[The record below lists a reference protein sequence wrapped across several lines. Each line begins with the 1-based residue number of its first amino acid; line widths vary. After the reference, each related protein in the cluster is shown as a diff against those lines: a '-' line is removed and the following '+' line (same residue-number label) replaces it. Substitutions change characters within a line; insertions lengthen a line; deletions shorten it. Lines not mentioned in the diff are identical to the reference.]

1 MGGQRVAV
9 IATMGV
15 NAANAAQIASRGAIP
30 VVFALGDDPV
40 ALGLV
45 ASLNRSGANITGI
58 SSIGHTLGPKRVKLL
73 RELLRAATV
82 AALLTNPKQPRVFER
97 RDVEEKVG
105 TIGWQLRFVQASG
118 IDEFEDAFATLARER
133 VGGLIVGNETFF
145 FSESARLA
153 SLASSYRVPAIGPLR
168 DFAEAGTEQ
177 TFPTGFARPGYTP
190 VEYSKVR
197 NQPICP

>member
-15 NAANAAQIASRGAIP
+15 NAAKAAQIASRGAIP

-45 ASLNRSGANITGI
+45 ASLNRPGANITGI

-73 RELLRAATV
+73 RELLPAATV

-97 RDVEEKVG
+97 RDVEEKVR

-118 IDEFEDAFATLARER
+118 IDELRMLLR
-133 VGGLIVGNETFF
+133 PWLG
-145 FSESARLA
+145 SASA
-153 SLASSYRVPAIGPLR
+153 ASSLGMKHSFLAKAR
-168 DFAEAGTEQ
+168 DW
-177 TFPTGFARPGYTP
+177 PRLHP
-190 VEYSKVR
+190 VIACLQSA
-197 NQPICP
+197 P